1 MSKVGWGWMV
11 ALLVGLMAGC
21 LVGCSTSASKAD
33 EADSTA
39 LSKAVDSS
47 LLTITAQVVGQRSF
61 NTQSTATGILRA
73 PAQSK
78 LNFRTGGTLTQIVI
92 QNGASVKAG
101 QLLAQLD
108 ERDGQMALRV
118 AQDGLLDARTQRNA
132 LLAEYGHDNGDTA
145 HVKPNALAFINYK
158 SGYGRAQTALA
169 KAQLDLSYTQLR
181 APFAGV
187 VANLT
192 AKPYNFITAFEP
204 FCTLLSRAGMLVE
217 FSVLESELP
226 TVQMGSPVR
235 VEVVALPG
243 RTFGGHVT
251 EINPLVNG
259 QGLVLVRARLSGA
272 DSRLFEGMNARVR
285 VAQSLGRQLV
295 VPKSA
300 VVERSGR
307 KVVFTV
313 ETDADGVG
321 RAKWHYVTIL
331 HENDTEVAIS
341 EGLKAGERVIVSGP
355 LNLAHDAVVRE
366 LK

>member
-1 MSKVGWGWMV
+1 MSKAGCRWMGV
-11 ALLVGLMAGC
+11 LLLGVMAGC
-21 LVGCSTSASKAD
+21 LLGCSTSASKAD

-39 LSKAVDSS
+39 LSKSVDSP
-47 LLTITAQVVGQRSF
+47 LPTVTAQAIGQRTF
-61 NTQSTATGILRA
+61 QVNTTATGILHA

-78 LNFRTGGTLTQIVI
+78 LNFRTGGTLTQILI

-108 ERDGQMALRV
+108 ERDGQMALRL
-118 AQDGLLDARTQRNA
+118 AEDGLLDARTQRNA
-132 LLAEYGHDNGDTA
+132 LLAEYGQNDGDTSRI
-145 HVKPNALAFINYK
+145 KPNALAFINYK
-158 SGYGRAQTALA
+158 SGYLRAQTALA
-169 KAQLDLSYTQLR
+169 KARLDLSYTQLR
-181 APFAGV
+181 APYAGV

-235 VEVVALPG
+235 VAVVAVPG
-243 RTFGGHVT
+243 QSFRGRVV

-259 QGLVLVRARLSGA
+259 QGLVLVRARLDGA
-272 DSRLFEGMNARVR
+272 TGRLFEGMNARVEVER
-285 VAQSLGRQLV
+285 SLGRQLV

-313 ETDADGVG
+313 ERDVG
-321 RAKWHYVTIL
+321 GISRAKWHYVTIL
-331 HENDTEVAIS
+331 HENDTEVAIG

-355 LNLAHDAVVRE
+355 LNLAHDAVVTE
-366 LK
+366 QK

>member
-1 MSKVGWGWMV
+1 MFSEKYIYWPCWLW
-11 ALLVGLMAGC
+11 LLGAAIGC
-21 LVGCSTSASKAD
+21 QTTASTDTEQLSDSLKIDTPVIQAQLVQTSPF
-33 EADSTA
+33 
-39 LSKAVDSS
+39 LI
-47 LLTITAQVVGQRSF
+47 LT
-61 NTQSTATGILRA
+61 TATGILRA

-78 LNFRTGGTLTQIVI
+78 LNFRTGGTLTQILV
-92 QNGASVKAG
+92 QTGSTVKAG

-108 ERDGQMALRV
+108 DRDLRMAMRL
-118 AQDGLLDARTQRNA
+118 AEDGLLDARTQRNA
-132 LLAEYGHDNGDTA
+132 LLAEYGHDNGDTSR
-145 HVKPNALAFINYK
+145 VKPNALAFINYK
-158 SGYGRAQTALA
+158 SGYLRAQTAMA
-169 KAQLDLSYTQLR
+169 KARLDLSYTQLR
-181 APFAGV
+181 APFPGV

-204 FCTLLSRAGMLVE
+204 FCTLLSRAGMQVE

-226 TVQMGSPVR
+226 AVQMGSPVR

-243 RTFGGHVT
+243 RAFRGQVT

-272 DSRLFEGMNARVR
+272 DARLFEGMNARVSVER
-285 VAQSLGRQLV
+285 SLGRQLV

-313 ETDADGVG
+313 EQDADGIS

-331 HENDTEVAIS
+331 HENDREVAIG

-355 LNLAHDAVVRE
+355 LNLAHDAVVKE
-366 LK
+366 Q

>member
-47 LLTITAQVVGQRSF
+47 LPTITAQVVGQRSF

-145 HVKPNALAFINYK
+145 HVKPNAHRLIDGQCLWFRWAQVLLCCSY
-158 SGYGRAQTALA
+158 GYTMKQTAE
-169 KAQLDLSYTQLR
+169 KLSMAYKTVDTNCTHLR
-181 APFAGV
+181 TLFKVKGHHTLHRVGIKLQPELEQWLGTG
-187 VANLT
+187 L
-192 AKPYNFITAFEP
+192 KPAENDENT
-204 FCTLLSRAGMLVE
+204 G
-217 FSVLESELP
+217 
-226 TVQMGSPVR
+226 
-235 VEVVALPG
+235 
-243 RTFGGHVT
+243 TFP
-251 EINPLVNG
+251 I
-259 QGLVLVRARLSGA
+259 A
-272 DSRLFEGMNARVR
+272 
-285 VAQSLGRQLV
+285 
-295 VPKSA
+295 
-300 VVERSGR
+300 GR
-307 KVVFTV
+307 KKEV
-313 ETDADGVG
+313 DLCGVQ
-321 RAKWHYVTIL
+321 TL
-331 HENDTEVAIS
+331 
-341 EGLKAGERVIVSGP
+341 
-355 LNLAHDAVVRE
+355 
-366 LK
+366 

>member
-1 MSKVGWGWMV
+1 MK
-11 ALLVGLMAGC
+11 ALLLGVMANCLIGC
-21 LVGCSTSASKAD
+21 NTSASKAD

-39 LSKAVDSS
+39 LSKPVNN
-47 LLTITAQVVGQRSF
+47 LLPTVSAQAVGQRTFQIQTTS
-61 NTQSTATGILRA
+61 TGILHT

-78 LNFRTGGTLTQIVI
+78 LNFRTGGTLARIFVQTGSQ
-92 QNGASVKAG
+92 VKAG

-108 ERDGQMALRV
+108 ERDLQMALRQ
-118 AQDGLLDARTQRNA
+118 AEDGLTDARTQRNA
-132 LLAEYGHDNGDTA
+132 LLAEYGHDNGDTTR
-145 HVKPNALAFINYK
+145 VKPNALAFINFK
-158 SGYGRAQTALA
+158 SGYLRAQTALA
-169 KAQLDLSYTQLR
+169 KARLDLSYTQLR
-181 APFAGV
+181 APFAGI

-192 AKPYNFITAFEP
+192 AQPHNFITAYEP

-226 TVQMGSPVR
+226 AVQVGSVVR

-243 RTFGGHVT
+243 RQVGGRVVA
-251 EINPLVNG
+251 INPLVNG
-259 QGLVLVRARLSGA
+259 QGLVLVRAQLAGA
-272 DSRLFEGMNARVR
+272 NDRLFEGMNARVR
-285 VAQSLGRQLV
+285 VERSLGRQLV

-313 ETDADGVG
+313 EKDADGIS

-331 HENDTEVAIS
+331 HENDTEVAIG
-341 EGLKAGERVIVSGP
+341 EGLRAGERVIVSGS

-366 LK
+366 Q